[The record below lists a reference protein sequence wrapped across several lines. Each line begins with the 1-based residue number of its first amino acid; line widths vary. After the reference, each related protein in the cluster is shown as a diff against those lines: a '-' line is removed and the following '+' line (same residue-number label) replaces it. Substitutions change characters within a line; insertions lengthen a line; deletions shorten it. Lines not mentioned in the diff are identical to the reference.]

1 MNFQIHQL
9 SNSDFFIPKWPIKY
23 LFIGTFN
30 PADGKEV
37 KYYYGREKNQ
47 TWNILSDIFNTE
59 LHQADSNFIENIQ
72 NLGIGCVDL
81 IKSVEF
87 DESLKDEILGKGYKD
102 SKIINNRVVRHY
114 NTTKI
119 LTLIENNPSV
129 KVYSTWGK
137 GSNLK
142 EWTNEVVKLG
152 EFCNLASP
160 SLAARV
166 PKGVN
171 KYNFILNDWKSKIK
185 PF

>member
-1 MNFQIHQL
+1 MESINHQL
-9 SNSDFFIPKWPIKY
+9 LVTDFFIPQWPIKY

-30 PADGKEV
+30 PEGGKEV
-37 KYYYGREKNQ
+37 KYYYGRDKNQ
-47 TWNILSDIFNTE
+47 TWNILSDVFSCK
-59 LHQADSNFIENIQ
+59 LYQADSDFMGKIQ

-87 DESLKDEILGKGYKD
+87 DESLTDEILGKGYKD

-114 NTTKI
+114 NTNKI
-119 LTLIENNPSV
+119 LELIESNPGV
-129 KVYSTWGK
+129 KMYSTWGK

-142 EWTNEVVKLG
+142 DWYHEVVKLG
-152 EFCNLASP
+152 EICNLASP

-185 PF
+185 PI